1 MSDREMIEET
11 KKDVP
16 DQMEP
21 VIPEIPAEKSGK
33 EPEVEAAEAAST
45 EPEVEAAE
53 SASTEPE
60 VEAAEAA
67 STEPEVEAAE
77 SASTEPEVEAA
88 EADSTE
94 PEAKAAE
101 ADSTEL
107 EAKAAD
113 ADGAEPEA
121 KAAEADITEPEAEA
135 AEADSTE
142 PEAKAAE
149 ADSAESETEGQRSR
163 SAGRR
168 SGNRREKQQPAR
180 PKKEHQASQRENIL
194 RLREIKKKKAA
205 MPYMKILAAGG
216 AAVAVVAVVA
226 VAGTVIG
233 NHRDTF
239 SRGMKVETAA
249 ASLETTEAASESTGE
264 RNIVL
269 ETTLSAEEIASKE
282 YEKTVQSIVDSYA
295 NLGIAEV
302 SGYLNV
308 RKTPE
313 SFGEVI
319 GKLPKGGA
327 CEILDTSTDG
337 WYKISSGGVTGYVS
351 SQYVYTGDEAK
362 KLAAENVAERA
373 VIDADKLNVR
383 SEPKADANVVEQVF
397 KNERYDIRGQQDG
410 WIQISSGYISADYVT
425 VKYALDEAIKQDMR
439 QTVLSL
445 YDNLG
450 VSNVSNYLNVR
461 DNPDEKK
468 GKIIAK
474 LPSNAG
480 CDILDT
486 STSGWY
492 KIRSGNI
499 TGYVKSE
506 YILTGQQAK
515 DKALQVAKLMAISNT
530 DGVNVRTEPNTNSS
544 IYTQISNSE
553 RFLVADQQDGW
564 VKIEID
570 DQDAYL
576 SSDYVDVKYGLEEA
590 IKYTPVVEVADTSSK
605 NDSKNSSKNNTKN
618 NSGKKNSGK
627 KNSAN
632 DGAAGSKSGSVS
644 SKRAQIAN
652 YAVQFVGNRYVY
664 GGTSLTNGTD
674 CSGFTMSVMAKFGVS
689 LPHNSGAQSGS
700 GKSITSSQMRPG
712 DLVFYSGSGG
722 INHVALYIGNGQ
734 VCHASNARSGIKIST
749 WNYRT
754 PAKIVNVL
762 GD

>member
-1 MSDREMIEET
+1 MSDREIIEET
-11 KKDVP
+11 KKDAP

-21 VIPEIPAEKSGK
+21 VIPEIPAEESGK
-33 EPEVEAAEAAST
+33 EPEVKAAEADSTEPEIEAAEADST
-45 EPEVEAAE
+45 EPEI
-53 SASTEPE
+53 
-60 VEAAEAA
+60 EAAEAD
-67 STEPEVEAAE
+67 
-77 SASTEPEVEAA
+77 STEPEVEAA

-94 PEAKAAE
+94 PEVE
-101 ADSTEL
+101 AV
-107 EAKAAD
+107 
-113 ADGAEPEA
+113 
-121 KAAEADITEPEAEA
+121 
-135 AEADSTE
+135 EADSTE
-142 PEAKAAE
+142 PEVKATE
-149 ADSAESETEGQRSR
+149 ADSTRSR
-163 SAGRR
+163 SVGRR
-168 SGNRREKQQPAR
+168 SGNRRVKQQTGR
-180 PKKEHQASQRENIL
+180 TKKEHQASQRENIL

-239 SRGMKVETAA
+239 SRGMKIETAA
-249 ASLETTEAASESTGE
+249 ASLETTEAVSESTGE

-327 CEILDTSTDG
+327 CEVLDTSTEG

-351 SQYVYTGDEAK
+351 SQYVYTGDESK
-362 KLAAENVAERA
+362 KLAAVNVAERA

-383 SEPKADANVVEQVF
+383 SEPKADADVVDQVF
-397 KNERYDIRGQQDG
+397 KNERYDIKGEQDG
-410 WIQISSGYISADYVT
+410 WIQISDGYISSDYVT

-461 DNPDEKK
+461 DNPDENK

-590 IKYTPVVEVADTSSK
+590 IKYTPVVEVADNSSK
-605 NDSKNSSKNNTKN
+605 NDSKSNSKNNTKN
-618 NSGKKNSGK
+618 NSSSKNSGK

>member
-1 MSDREMIEET
+1 MMEET
-11 KKDVP
+11 EKEDPVSVENAAQEDQITEVP
-16 DQMEP
+16 ADETVGQNTEQPSGGNTAEQSPQMQTESVPQEADQQP
-21 VIPEIPAEKSGK
+21 DDT
-33 EPEVEAAEAAST
+33 AAQGQET
-45 EPEVEAAE
+45 EPENEKSETLGADQAE
-53 SASTEPE
+53 T
-60 VEAAEAA
+60 AEAEH
-67 STEPEVEAAE
+67 EPVHR
-77 SASTEPEVEAA
+77 TR
-88 EADSTE
+88 
-94 PEAKAAE
+94 
-101 ADSTEL
+101 
-107 EAKAAD
+107 
-113 ADGAEPEA
+113 
-121 KAAEADITEPEAEA
+121 
-135 AEADSTE
+135 
-142 PEAKAAE
+142 
-149 ADSAESETEGQRSR
+149 SERSSGTHRSR
-163 SAGRR
+163 
-168 SGNRREKQQPAR
+168 QPER
-180 PKKEHQASQRENIL
+180 PKKDHQASQRDNIL

-216 AAVAVVAVVA
+216 TAVAIVAVVA
-226 VAGTVIG
+226 VAGTMIK
-233 NHRDTF
+233 NHKGTF
-239 SRGMKVETAA
+239 GGMKVETAA
-249 ASLETTEAASESTGE
+249 ASLETTEAVSESGE
-264 RNIVL
+264 EKNIVL
-269 ETTLSAEEIASKE
+269 ETTLSAEEIESKE
-282 YEKTVQSIVDSYA
+282 FEKTVQSIVDSYA

-313 SFGEVI
+313 SFGEVV

-327 CEILDTSTDG
+327 CEILDTSTEG

-383 SEPKADANVVEQVF
+383 SEPKADADVVDQVF
-397 KNERYDIRGQQDG
+397 KNERYDIKSQQDG
-410 WIQISSGYISADYVT
+410 WIQISDGYISADYVT

-461 DNPDEKK
+461 DNPDETK

-486 STSGWY
+486 STAGWL

-590 IKYTPVVEVADTSSK
+590 IKYTPVVEVADTSNSK
-605 NDSKNSSKNNTKN
+605 SNTKN
-618 NSGKKNSGK
+618 STGKSSSSSKSSGKKS
-627 KNSAN
+627 SAN

-734 VCHASNARSGIKIST
+734 VCHASNAKSGIKIST

>member
-1 MSDREMIEET
+1 
-11 KKDVP
+11 
-16 DQMEP
+16 MEP
-21 VIPEIPAEKSGK
+21 AIPEIPAEKSEK
-33 EPEVEAAEAAST
+33 EPEIEAAEADST
-45 EPEVEAAE
+45 EPEAKAAE
-53 SASTEPE
+53 ADSTEPE
-60 VEAAEAA
+60 TKAADADGA
-67 STEPEVEAAE
+67 EPEAK
-77 SASTEPEVEAA
+77 AA

-450 VSNVSNYLNVR
+450 VSNVFNYLNVR

-605 NDSKNSSKNNTKN
+605 NDSKNSSKNN
-618 NSGKKNSGK
+618 SGK

>member
-1 MSDREMIEET
+1 MIEET

-21 VIPEIPAEKSGK
+21 VIPAEKSEK

-45 EPEVEAAE
+45 EPEAK
-53 SASTEPE
+53 
-60 VEAAEAA
+60 AAEADGA
-67 STEPEVEAAE
+67 EPEAK
-77 SASTEPEVEAA
+77 AA

-101 ADSTEL
+101 ADSTE
-107 EAKAAD
+107 
-113 ADGAEPEA
+113 PEA
-121 KAAEADITEPEAEA
+121 EAAEAANTEPEAEA

-142 PEAKAAE
+142 SEAKAAEAASTEPEAEAAE

-168 SGNRREKQQPAR
+168 SGNRREKQQPVR

-239 SRGMKVETAA
+239 SRGMKIETAA
-249 ASLETTEAASESTGE
+249 ASLETTEAASESSGE

-313 SFGEVI
+313 SFGEVT

-362 KLAAENVAERA
+362 KLAAKNVAERA

-397 KNERYDIRGQQDG
+397 KNERYDIKGQQDG

-590 IKYTPVVEVADTSSK
+590 IKYTPVVEVADNSSK
-605 NDSKNSSKNNTKN
+605 NDSKSNSKNNTKN

-712 DLVFYSGSGG
+712 DLIFYSGSGG

>member
-1 MSDREMIEET
+1 MSDREMMEET
-11 KKDVP
+11 KKEDPVSVENAAQEDQITEVP
-16 DQMEP
+16 ADETVGQNAEQPSGGNTAEQSPQMQTESVPQEADQQP
-21 VIPEIPAEKSGK
+21 DDT
-33 EPEVEAAEAAST
+33 AAQGQET
-45 EPEVEAAE
+45 EPENEKSETLGADQAE
-53 SASTEPE
+53 T
-60 VEAAEAA
+60 AEAEH
-67 STEPEVEAAE
+67 EPVHR
-77 SASTEPEVEAA
+77 TR
-88 EADSTE
+88 
-94 PEAKAAE
+94 
-101 ADSTEL
+101 
-107 EAKAAD
+107 
-113 ADGAEPEA
+113 
-121 KAAEADITEPEAEA
+121 
-135 AEADSTE
+135 
-142 PEAKAAE
+142 
-149 ADSAESETEGQRSR
+149 SERSSGTHRSR
-163 SAGRR
+163 
-168 SGNRREKQQPAR
+168 QPER
-180 PKKEHQASQRENIL
+180 PKKDHQASQRDNIL

-216 AAVAVVAVVA
+216 TAVAIVAVVA
-226 VAGTVIG
+226 VAGTMIK
-233 NHRDTF
+233 NHKDAF
-239 SRGMKVETAA
+239 GGMKVETAA
-249 ASLETTEAASESTGE
+249 ASLETTEAASESGE
-264 RNIVL
+264 EKNIVL
-269 ETTLSAEEIASKE
+269 ETTLSAEEIESKE
-282 YEKTVQSIVDSYA
+282 FEKTVQSIVDSYA

-313 SFGEVI
+313 SFGEVV

-327 CEILDTSTDG
+327 CEILDTSTEG

-383 SEPKADANVVEQVF
+383 SEPKAEADVVDQVF
-397 KNERYDIRGQQDG
+397 KNERYDIKSQQDG
-410 WIQISSGYISADYVT
+410 WIQISDGYISADYVT

-461 DNPDEKK
+461 DNPDETK

-486 STSGWY
+486 STAGWL

-590 IKYTPVVEVADTSSK
+590 IKYTPVVEVADTSNSK
-605 NDSKNSSKNNTKN
+605 SNTKN
-618 NSGKKNSGK
+618 STGKSSSSSKSSGKKS
-627 KNSAN
+627 SAN

-689 LPHNSGAQSGS
+689 LPHNSGSQAGS

-734 VCHASNARSGIKIST
+734 VCHASNAKSGIKIST

>member
-1 MSDREMIEET
+1 MIEET

-21 VIPEIPAEKSGK
+21 VIPEIPAEKSEK
-33 EPEVEAAEAAST
+33 EPEVEAAEAASTEPEVEAAEAASTEPEAKAAEADSTEPEVKAAEADSTEPEVEAAEAASTEPEVEAAESAST

-77 SASTEPEVEAA
+77 
-88 EADSTE
+88 
-94 PEAKAAE
+94 
-101 ADSTEL
+101 
-107 EAKAAD
+107 
-113 ADGAEPEA
+113 
-121 KAAEADITEPEAEA
+121 ADITEPEAEA
-135 AEADSTE
+135 AEADST
-142 PEAKAAE
+142 
-149 ADSAESETEGQRSR
+149 ESETEGQRSR

-168 SGNRREKQQPAR
+168 SGNRREKQQPVR

-397 KNERYDIRGQQDG
+397 KNERYDIKGQQDG

>member
-21 VIPEIPAEKSGK
+21 VIPEIPVEKSEK
-33 EPEVEAAEAAST
+33 EPEIEAAEAAST
-45 EPEVEAAE
+45 EPEI
-53 SASTEPE
+53 
-60 VEAAEAA
+60 EAAEAA
-67 STEPEVEAAE
+67 
-77 SASTEPEVEAA
+77 
-88 EADSTE
+88 
-94 PEAKAAE
+94 
-101 ADSTEL
+101 
-107 EAKAAD
+107 
-113 ADGAEPEA
+113 
-121 KAAEADITEPEAEA
+121 
-135 AEADSTE
+135 STE

-168 SGNRREKQQPAR
+168 SGNRREKQQPVR

-239 SRGMKVETAA
+239 FRGMKVETAA

-397 KNERYDIRGQQDG
+397 KNERYDIKGQQDG

>member
-1 MSDREMIEET
+1 MQTES
-11 KKDVP
+11 VP
-16 DQMEP
+16 QEADQQP
-21 VIPEIPAEKSGK
+21 DDT
-33 EPEVEAAEAAST
+33 AAQGQET
-45 EPEVEAAE
+45 EPENEKSETLGADQAE
-53 SASTEPE
+53 T
-60 VEAAEAA
+60 AEAEH
-67 STEPEVEAAE
+67 EPVHR
-77 SASTEPEVEAA
+77 TR
-88 EADSTE
+88 
-94 PEAKAAE
+94 
-101 ADSTEL
+101 
-107 EAKAAD
+107 
-113 ADGAEPEA
+113 
-121 KAAEADITEPEAEA
+121 
-135 AEADSTE
+135 
-142 PEAKAAE
+142 
-149 ADSAESETEGQRSR
+149 SERSSGTHRSR
-163 SAGRR
+163 
-168 SGNRREKQQPAR
+168 QPER
-180 PKKEHQASQRENIL
+180 PKKDHQASQRDNIL

-216 AAVAVVAVVA
+216 TAVAIVAVVA
-226 VAGTVIG
+226 VAGTMIK
-233 NHRDTF
+233 NHKDAF
-239 SRGMKVETAA
+239 GGMKVETAA
-249 ASLETTEAASESTGE
+249 ASLETTEAASESGE
-264 RNIVL
+264 EKNIVL
-269 ETTLSAEEIASKE
+269 ETTLSAEEIESKE
-282 YEKTVQSIVDSYA
+282 FEKTVQSIVDSYA

-313 SFGEVI
+313 SFGEVV

-327 CEILDTSTDG
+327 CEILDTSTEG

-383 SEPKADANVVEQVF
+383 SEPKADADVVDQVF
-397 KNERYDIRGQQDG
+397 KNERYDIKSQQDG
-410 WIQISSGYISADYVT
+410 WIQISDGYISADYVT

-461 DNPDEKK
+461 DNPDETK

-486 STSGWY
+486 STAGWL

-590 IKYTPVVEVADTSSK
+590 IKYTPVVEVADTSNSK
-605 NDSKNSSKNNTKN
+605 SNTKN
-618 NSGKKNSGK
+618 STGKSSSSSKSSGKKS
-627 KNSAN
+627 SAN

-689 LPHNSGAQSGS
+689 LPHNSGSQAGS

-734 VCHASNARSGIKIST
+734 VCHASNAKSGIKIST

>member
-1 MSDREMIEET
+1 MMEET
-11 KKDVP
+11 KKEDPVSVENAAQEDQITEVP
-16 DQMEP
+16 ADETVGQNAEQPSGGNTAEQSPQMQ
-21 VIPEIPAEKSGK
+21 
-33 EPEVEAAEAAST
+33 T
-45 EPEVEAAE
+45 ESVPQ
-53 SASTEPE
+53 
-60 VEAAEAA
+60 
-67 STEPEVEAAE
+67 
-77 SASTEPEVEAA
+77 
-88 EADSTE
+88 EADQQPDDT
-94 PEAKAAE
+94 AAQGQE
-101 ADSTEL
+101 
-107 EAKAAD
+107 
-113 ADGAEPEA
+113 AEPENEKSETLGA
-121 KAAEADITEPEAEA
+121 DQAETAEAEHEPVHR
-135 AEADSTE
+135 TR
-142 PEAKAAE
+142 
-149 ADSAESETEGQRSR
+149 SERSSGTHRSR
-163 SAGRR
+163 
-168 SGNRREKQQPAR
+168 QPER
-180 PKKEHQASQRENIL
+180 PKKDHQASQRDNIL

-216 AAVAVVAVVA
+216 TAVAIVAVVT
-226 VAGTVIG
+226 VAGTMIK
-233 NHRDTF
+233 NHKDAF
-239 SRGMKVETAA
+239 GGMKVETAA
-249 ASLETTEAASESTGE
+249 ASLETTEAASESGE
-264 RNIVL
+264 EKNIVL
-269 ETTLSAEEIASKE
+269 ETTLSAEEIESKE
-282 YEKTVQSIVDSYA
+282 FEKTVQSIVDSYA

-313 SFGEVI
+313 SFGEVV

-327 CEILDTSTDG
+327 CEILDTSTEG

-383 SEPKADANVVEQVF
+383 SEPKADADVVDQVF
-397 KNERYDIRGQQDG
+397 KNERYDIKSQQDS
-410 WIQISSGYISADYVT
+410 WIQISDGYISADYVT

-461 DNPDEKK
+461 DNPDETK

-486 STSGWY
+486 STAGWL

-590 IKYTPVVEVADTSSK
+590 IKYTPVVEVADTSNSK
-605 NDSKNSSKNNTKN
+605 SNTKN
-618 NSGKKNSGK
+618 STGKSSPSSKSSGKKS
-627 KNSAN
+627 SAN

-689 LPHNSGAQSGS
+689 LPHNSGSQAGS

-734 VCHASNARSGIKIST
+734 VCHASNAKSGIKIST

>member
-1 MSDREMIEET
+1 MMEET
-11 KKDVP
+11 EKEDPVSVENAAQEDQITEVP
-16 DQMEP
+16 ADETVGQNTEQPSGGNTAEQSPQMQTESVPQEADQQP
-21 VIPEIPAEKSGK
+21 DDT
-33 EPEVEAAEAAST
+33 AAQGQET
-45 EPEVEAAE
+45 EPENEKSETLGADQAE
-53 SASTEPE
+53 T
-60 VEAAEAA
+60 AEAEH
-67 STEPEVEAAE
+67 EPVHR
-77 SASTEPEVEAA
+77 TR
-88 EADSTE
+88 
-94 PEAKAAE
+94 
-101 ADSTEL
+101 
-107 EAKAAD
+107 
-113 ADGAEPEA
+113 
-121 KAAEADITEPEAEA
+121 
-135 AEADSTE
+135 
-142 PEAKAAE
+142 
-149 ADSAESETEGQRSR
+149 SERSSGTHRSR
-163 SAGRR
+163 
-168 SGNRREKQQPAR
+168 QPER
-180 PKKEHQASQRENIL
+180 PKKDHQASQRDNIL

-216 AAVAVVAVVA
+216 TAVAIVAVVA
-226 VAGTVIG
+226 VAGPMIK
-233 NHRDTF
+233 NHKDTF
-239 SRGMKVETAA
+239 GGMKVETAA
-249 ASLETTEAASESTGE
+249 ASLETTEAASESGE
-264 RNIVL
+264 EKNIVL
-269 ETTLSAEEIASKE
+269 ETTLSAEEIESKE
-282 YEKTVQSIVDSYA
+282 FEKTVQSIVDSYA

-313 SFGEVI
+313 SFGEVV

-327 CEILDTSTDG
+327 CEILDTSTEG

-383 SEPKADANVVEQVF
+383 SEPKADADVVDQVF
-397 KNERYDIRGQQDG
+397 KNERYDIKSQQDG
-410 WIQISSGYISADYVT
+410 WIQISDGYISADYVT

-461 DNPDEKK
+461 DNPDETK

-486 STSGWY
+486 STAGWL

-590 IKYTPVVEVADTSSK
+590 IKYTPVVEVADTSNSK
-605 NDSKNSSKNNTKN
+605 SNTKN
-618 NSGKKNSGK
+618 STGKSSSSSKNSGK
-627 KNSAN
+627 KSSAN

-734 VCHASNARSGIKIST
+734 VCHASNAKSGIKIST

>member
-1 MSDREMIEET
+1 MIEET

-21 VIPEIPAEKSGK
+21 AIPEIPAEKSEK
-33 EPEVEAAEAAST
+33 EPEIEAAEADST
-45 EPEVEAAE
+45 EPEAKAAE
-53 SASTEPE
+53 ADSTEPE
-60 VEAAEAA
+60 TKAADADGA
-67 STEPEVEAAE
+67 EPEAK
-77 SASTEPEVEAA
+77 AA

-121 KAAEADITEPEAEA
+121 KAAEADSTEPEAEA

-168 SGNRREKQQPAR
+168 SGNRREKQQPVR

-337 WYKISSGGVTGYVS
+337 WYNVS

-397 KNERYDIRGQQDG
+397 KNERYDIKGQQDG

-618 NSGKKNSGK
+618 NSGKKNS
-627 KNSAN
+627 AN

>member
-1 MSDREMIEET
+1 MMEET
-11 KKDVP
+11 KKEDPVSVENAAQEDQITEVP
-16 DQMEP
+16 ADETVGQNAEQPSGGNTAEQSPQMQ
-21 VIPEIPAEKSGK
+21 
-33 EPEVEAAEAAST
+33 T
-45 EPEVEAAE
+45 ESVPQ
-53 SASTEPE
+53 
-60 VEAAEAA
+60 
-67 STEPEVEAAE
+67 
-77 SASTEPEVEAA
+77 
-88 EADSTE
+88 EADQQPDDT
-94 PEAKAAE
+94 AAQGQE
-101 ADSTEL
+101 
-107 EAKAAD
+107 
-113 ADGAEPEA
+113 AEPENEKSETLGA
-121 KAAEADITEPEAEA
+121 DQAETAEAEHEPVHR
-135 AEADSTE
+135 TR
-142 PEAKAAE
+142 
-149 ADSAESETEGQRSR
+149 SERSSGTHRSR
-163 SAGRR
+163 
-168 SGNRREKQQPAR
+168 QPER
-180 PKKEHQASQRENIL
+180 PKKDHQASQRDNIL

-216 AAVAVVAVVA
+216 TAVAIVAVVA
-226 VAGTVIG
+226 VAGTMIK
-233 NHRDTF
+233 NHKDAF
-239 SRGMKVETAA
+239 GGMKVETAA
-249 ASLETTEAASESTGE
+249 ASLETTEAASESGE
-264 RNIVL
+264 EKNIVL
-269 ETTLSAEEIASKE
+269 ETTLSAEEIESKE
-282 YEKTVQSIVDSYA
+282 FEKTVQSIVDSYA

-313 SFGEVI
+313 SFGEVV

-327 CEILDTSTDG
+327 CEILDTSTEG

-383 SEPKADANVVEQVF
+383 SEPKADADVVDQVF
-397 KNERYDIRGQQDG
+397 KNERYDIKSQQDG
-410 WIQISSGYISADYVT
+410 WIQISDGYISADYVT

-461 DNPDEKK
+461 DNPDETK

-486 STSGWY
+486 STAGWL

-590 IKYTPVVEVADTSSK
+590 IKYTPVVEVADTSNSK
-605 NDSKNSSKNNTKN
+605 SNTKN
-618 NSGKKNSGK
+618 STGKSSSSSKSSGKKS
-627 KNSAN
+627 SAN

-664 GGTSLTNGTD
+664 GGTNPNKGAD
-674 CSGFTMSVMAKFGVS
+674 CSGFTSYVLRHSAGVE
-689 LPHNSGAQSGS
+689 LPH
-700 GKSITSSQMRPG
+700 SSRSQAVQGREISAAEIRPG
-712 DLVFYSGSGG
+712 DLVFYASGKR

-734 VCHASNARSGIKIST
+734 VVHASNERTGICVSEWT
-749 WNYRT
+749 YRN

>member
-1 MSDREMIEET
+1 MIEET

-21 VIPEIPAEKSGK
+21 AIPEIPAEKSEK
-33 EPEVEAAEAAST
+33 EPEIEAAEADST
-45 EPEVEAAE
+45 EPEAKAAE
-53 SASTEPE
+53 ADSTEPE
-60 VEAAEAA
+60 TKAADADGA
-67 STEPEVEAAE
+67 EPEAK
-77 SASTEPEVEAA
+77 AA

-168 SGNRREKQQPAR
+168 FGNRREKQQPVR

-605 NDSKNSSKNNTKN
+605 NDSKNSSKNN
-618 NSGKKNSGK
+618 SGK

>member
-33 EPEVEAAEAAST
+33 EPEARAAEADITEPEAKAAEADST
-45 EPEVEAAE
+45 EPETKAAD
-53 SASTEPE
+53 ADGAEPE
-60 VEAAEAA
+60 AK
-67 STEPEVEAAE
+67 
-77 SASTEPEVEAA
+77 AA

-168 SGNRREKQQPAR
+168 SGNRREKQQPVR

-205 MPYMKILAAGG
+205 MPYMKILTAGG

-362 KLAAENVAERA
+362 KLASENVAERA

-397 KNERYDIRGQQDG
+397 KNERYDIKGQQDG

-605 NDSKNSSKNNTKN
+605 NDSKNSSKNN
-618 NSGKKNSGK
+618 SGK

-689 LPHNSGAQSGS
+689 LPHNSGAQSGC

>member
-1 MSDREMIEET
+1 MSDREMMEET
-11 KKDVP
+11 KKEDPVSVENAAQEDQITEVP
-16 DQMEP
+16 ADETVGQNAEQPSGGNTAEQSPQMQTESVPQEADQQP
-21 VIPEIPAEKSGK
+21 DDT
-33 EPEVEAAEAAST
+33 AAQGQET
-45 EPEVEAAE
+45 EPENEKSETLGADQAE
-53 SASTEPE
+53 T
-60 VEAAEAA
+60 AEAEH
-67 STEPEVEAAE
+67 EPVHR
-77 SASTEPEVEAA
+77 
-88 EADSTE
+88 
-94 PEAKAAE
+94 
-101 ADSTEL
+101 
-107 EAKAAD
+107 
-113 ADGAEPEA
+113 
-121 KAAEADITEPEAEA
+121 IR
-135 AEADSTE
+135 
-142 PEAKAAE
+142 
-149 ADSAESETEGQRSR
+149 SERSSGTHRSR
-163 SAGRR
+163 
-168 SGNRREKQQPAR
+168 QPER
-180 PKKEHQASQRENIL
+180 PKKDHQASQRDNIL

-216 AAVAVVAVVA
+216 TAVAIVAVVA
-226 VAGTVIG
+226 VAGTMIK
-233 NHRDTF
+233 NHKDAF
-239 SRGMKVETAA
+239 GGMKVETAA
-249 ASLETTEAASESTGE
+249 ASLETTEAASESGE
-264 RNIVL
+264 EKNIVL
-269 ETTLSAEEIASKE
+269 ETTLSAEEIESKE
-282 YEKTVQSIVDSYA
+282 FEKTVQSIVDSYA

-313 SFGEVI
+313 SFGEVV

-327 CEILDTSTDG
+327 CEILDTSTEG

-373 VIDADKLNVR
+373 VVDADKLNVR
-383 SEPKADANVVEQVF
+383 SEPKADADVVDQVF
-397 KNERYDIRGQQDG
+397 KNERYDIKSQQDG
-410 WIQISSGYISADYVT
+410 WIQISDGYISADYVT

-461 DNPDEKK
+461 DNPDETK

-486 STSGWY
+486 STAGWL

-590 IKYTPVVEVADTSSK
+590 IKYTPVVEVADTSNSK
-605 NDSKNSSKNNTKN
+605 SNTKN
-618 NSGKKNSGK
+618 STGKSSSSSKSSGKKS
-627 KNSAN
+627 SAN

-689 LPHNSGAQSGS
+689 LPHNSGSQAGS

-734 VCHASNARSGIKIST
+734 VCHASNAKSGIKIST

>member
-1 MSDREMIEET
+1 MSDREMMEET
-11 KKDVP
+11 KKEDPVSVENAAQEDQITEVP
-16 DQMEP
+16 ADETVGQNAEQPSGGNTAEQSPQMQ
-21 VIPEIPAEKSGK
+21 
-33 EPEVEAAEAAST
+33 T
-45 EPEVEAAE
+45 ESVPQ
-53 SASTEPE
+53 
-60 VEAAEAA
+60 
-67 STEPEVEAAE
+67 
-77 SASTEPEVEAA
+77 
-88 EADSTE
+88 EADQQPDDT
-94 PEAKAAE
+94 AAQGQE
-101 ADSTEL
+101 
-107 EAKAAD
+107 
-113 ADGAEPEA
+113 AEPENEKSETLGA
-121 KAAEADITEPEAEA
+121 DQAETAEAEHEPVHR
-135 AEADSTE
+135 TR
-142 PEAKAAE
+142 
-149 ADSAESETEGQRSR
+149 SERSSGTHRSR
-163 SAGRR
+163 
-168 SGNRREKQQPAR
+168 QPER
-180 PKKEHQASQRENIL
+180 PKKDHQASQRDNIL

-216 AAVAVVAVVA
+216 TAVAIVAVVA
-226 VAGTVIG
+226 VAGTMIK
-233 NHRDTF
+233 NHKDAF
-239 SRGMKVETAA
+239 GGMKVETAA
-249 ASLETTEAASESTGE
+249 ASLETTEAASESGE
-264 RNIVL
+264 EKNIVL
-269 ETTLSAEEIASKE
+269 ETTLSAEEIESKE
-282 YEKTVQSIVDSYA
+282 FEKTVQSIVDSYA

-313 SFGEVI
+313 SFGEVV

-327 CEILDTSTDG
+327 CEILDTSTEG

-383 SEPKADANVVEQVF
+383 SEPKAEADVVDQVF
-397 KNERYDIRGQQDG
+397 KNERYDIKSQQDG
-410 WIQISSGYISADYVT
+410 WIQISDGYISADYVT

-461 DNPDEKK
+461 DNPDETK

-486 STSGWY
+486 STAGWL

-590 IKYTPVVEVADTSSK
+590 IKYTPVVEVADTSNSK
-605 NDSKNSSKNNTKN
+605 SNTKN
-618 NSGKKNSGK
+618 STGKSSSSSKGSGKKS
-627 KNSAN
+627 SAN

-689 LPHNSGAQSGS
+689 LPHNSGSQAGS

-734 VCHASNARSGIKIST
+734 VCHASNAKSGIKIST

>member
-1 MSDREMIEET
+1 MSDREMMEET
-11 KKDVP
+11 KKEDPVSVENAAQEDQITEVP
-16 DQMEP
+16 ADETVGQNAEQPSGGNTAEQSPQMQ
-21 VIPEIPAEKSGK
+21 
-33 EPEVEAAEAAST
+33 T
-45 EPEVEAAE
+45 ESVPQ
-53 SASTEPE
+53 
-60 VEAAEAA
+60 
-67 STEPEVEAAE
+67 
-77 SASTEPEVEAA
+77 
-88 EADSTE
+88 EADQQPDDT
-94 PEAKAAE
+94 AAQGQE
-101 ADSTEL
+101 
-107 EAKAAD
+107 
-113 ADGAEPEA
+113 AEPENEKSETLGA
-121 KAAEADITEPEAEA
+121 DQAETAEAEHEPVHR
-135 AEADSTE
+135 TR
-142 PEAKAAE
+142 
-149 ADSAESETEGQRSR
+149 SERSSGTHRSR
-163 SAGRR
+163 
-168 SGNRREKQQPAR
+168 QPER
-180 PKKEHQASQRENIL
+180 PKKDHQASQRDNIL

-216 AAVAVVAVVA
+216 TAVAIVAVVA
-226 VAGTVIG
+226 VAGTMIK
-233 NHRDTF
+233 NHKDAF
-239 SRGMKVETAA
+239 GGMKVETAA
-249 ASLETTEAASESTGE
+249 ASLETTEAASESGE
-264 RNIVL
+264 EKNIVL
-269 ETTLSAEEIASKE
+269 ETTLSAEEIESKE
-282 YEKTVQSIVDSYA
+282 FEKTVQSIVDSYA

-313 SFGEVI
+313 SFGEVV

-327 CEILDTSTDG
+327 CEILDTSTEG

-383 SEPKADANVVEQVF
+383 SEPKADADVVDQIF
-397 KNERYDIRGQQDG
+397 KNERYDIKSQQDG
-410 WIQISSGYISADYVT
+410 WIQISDGYISADYVT

-461 DNPDEKK
+461 DNPDETK

-486 STSGWY
+486 STAGWL

-590 IKYTPVVEVADTSSK
+590 IKYTPVVEVADTSNSK
-605 NDSKNSSKNNTKN
+605 SNTKN
-618 NSGKKNSGK
+618 STGKSSSSSKSNRK
-627 KNSAN
+627 KSSAN

-689 LPHNSGAQSGS
+689 LPHNSGSQAGS

-734 VCHASNARSGIKIST
+734 VCHASNAKSGIKIST

>member
-1 MSDREMIEET
+1 MSDREIIEET
-11 KKDVP
+11 KKDAP

-21 VIPEIPAEKSGK
+21 VIPEIPAEESGK
-33 EPEVEAAEAAST
+33 

-60 VEAAEAA
+60 VKAAETA
-67 STEPEVEAAE
+67 STEPEAKVTEVCGAEPEPKAAE
-77 SASTEPEVEAA
+77 VCSTEPDVKAA
-88 EADSTE
+88 ENDSTVLENKVVETASTE
-94 PEAKAAE
+94 PEAKATE
-101 ADSTEL
+101 ADS
-107 EAKAAD
+107 
-113 ADGAEPEA
+113 
-121 KAAEADITEPEAEA
+121 I
-135 AEADSTE
+135 
-142 PEAKAAE
+142 
-149 ADSAESETEGQRSR
+149 ESETEGQRLR

-168 SGNRREKQQPAR
+168 SGNRREKQQSGR
-180 PKKEHQASQRENIL
+180 TKKEHQASQRENIL

-226 VAGTVIG
+226 IAGTVIG

-313 SFGEVI
+313 SFGEVV

-327 CEILDTSTDG
+327 CEVLDTSTEG

-383 SEPKADANVVEQVF
+383 SEPKADADVVDQVF
-397 KNERYDIRGQQDG
+397 KNERYDIKGEQDG
-410 WIQISSGYISADYVT
+410 WIQISDGYISSDYVT

-461 DNPDEKK
+461 DNPDENK

-590 IKYTPVVEVADTSSK
+590 IKYTPVVEVADNSSK
-605 NDSKNSSKNNTKN
+605 NDSKSNSKNNTKN
-618 NSGKKNSGK
+618 NSSSKNSGK

>member
-1 MSDREMIEET
+1 MIEET

-77 SASTEPEVEAA
+77 
-88 EADSTE
+88 
-94 PEAKAAE
+94 
-101 ADSTEL
+101 
-107 EAKAAD
+107 
-113 ADGAEPEA
+113 
-121 KAAEADITEPEAEA
+121 ADITEPEAK
-135 AEADSTE
+135 T
-142 PEAKAAE
+142 AE
-149 ADSAESETEGQRSR
+149 ADSAESETEEQRSR

-168 SGNRREKQQPAR
+168 FGNRREKQQPVR

-605 NDSKNSSKNNTKN
+605 NDSKNSSKNN
-618 NSGKKNSGK
+618 SGK

>member
-1 MSDREMIEET
+1 MSDREMMEET
-11 KKDVP
+11 KKEDPVSVENAAQEDQITEVP
-16 DQMEP
+16 ADETVGQNAEQPSGGNTAEQSPQMQ
-21 VIPEIPAEKSGK
+21 
-33 EPEVEAAEAAST
+33 T
-45 EPEVEAAE
+45 ESVPQ
-53 SASTEPE
+53 
-60 VEAAEAA
+60 
-67 STEPEVEAAE
+67 
-77 SASTEPEVEAA
+77 
-88 EADSTE
+88 EADQQPDDT
-94 PEAKAAE
+94 AAQGQE
-101 ADSTEL
+101 
-107 EAKAAD
+107 
-113 ADGAEPEA
+113 AEPENEKSETLGA
-121 KAAEADITEPEAEA
+121 DQAETAEAEHEPVHR
-135 AEADSTE
+135 TR
-142 PEAKAAE
+142 
-149 ADSAESETEGQRSR
+149 SERSSGTHRSR
-163 SAGRR
+163 
-168 SGNRREKQQPAR
+168 QPER
-180 PKKEHQASQRENIL
+180 PKKDHQASQRDNIL

-216 AAVAVVAVVA
+216 TAVAIVAVVA
-226 VAGTVIG
+226 VAGTMIK
-233 NHRDTF
+233 NHKDAF
-239 SRGMKVETAA
+239 GGMKVETAA
-249 ASLETTEAASESTGE
+249 ASLETTEAASESGE
-264 RNIVL
+264 EKNIVL
-269 ETTLSAEEIASKE
+269 ETTLSAEEIESKE
-282 YEKTVQSIVDSYA
+282 FEKTVQSIVDSYA

-313 SFGEVI
+313 SFGEVV

-327 CEILDTSTDG
+327 CEILDTSTEG

-383 SEPKADANVVEQVF
+383 SEPKADADVVDQVF
-397 KNERYDIRGQQDG
+397 KNERYDIKSQQDG
-410 WIQISSGYISADYVT
+410 WIQISDGYISADYVT

-461 DNPDEKK
+461 DNPDETK

-486 STSGWY
+486 STAGWL

-590 IKYTPVVEVADTSSK
+590 IKYTPVVEVADTSNSK
-605 NDSKNSSKNNTKN
+605 SNTKN
-618 NSGKKNSGK
+618 STGKSSSSSKSNRK
-627 KNSAN
+627 KSSAN

-689 LPHNSGAQSGS
+689 LPHNSGSQAGS

-734 VCHASNARSGIKIST
+734 VCHASNAKSGIKIST

>member
-21 VIPEIPAEKSGK
+21 VIPEIPAEKSEK
-33 EPEVEAAEAAST
+33 EPEVEAAEADST
-45 EPEVEAAE
+45 EPEAKAAE
-53 SASTEPE
+53 ADSTEPE
-60 VEAAEAA
+60 TKAADADGA
-67 STEPEVEAAE
+67 EPEAK
-77 SASTEPEVEAA
+77 AA

-450 VSNVSNYLNVR
+450 VSNVFNYLNVR

>member
-11 KKDVP
+11 KKDVS

-21 VIPEIPAEKSGK
+21 AIPEIPAEKSEK
-33 EPEVEAAEAAST
+33 EPEIEAAEADST
-45 EPEVEAAE
+45 EPEAKAAE
-53 SASTEPE
+53 ADSTEPE
-60 VEAAEAA
+60 TKAADADGA
-67 STEPEVEAAE
+67 EPEAK
-77 SASTEPEVEAA
+77 AA

-168 SGNRREKQQPAR
+168 SGNRREKQQPVR

-205 MPYMKILAAGG
+205 MPYMKILTAGG

-397 KNERYDIRGQQDG
+397 KNERYDIKGQQDG

-605 NDSKNSSKNNTKN
+605 NDSKNSSKNN
-618 NSGKKNSGK
+618 SGK

-689 LPHNSGAQSGS
+689 LPHNSGAQSGC

>member
-1 MSDREMIEET
+1 MSDREMMEET
-11 KKDVP
+11 KKEDPVSVENAAQEDQITEVP
-16 DQMEP
+16 ADETVGQNAEQPSGGNTAEQSPQMQTESVPQEADQQP
-21 VIPEIPAEKSGK
+21 DDT
-33 EPEVEAAEAAST
+33 AAQGQET
-45 EPEVEAAE
+45 EPENEKSETLGADQAE
-53 SASTEPE
+53 T
-60 VEAAEAA
+60 AEAEH
-67 STEPEVEAAE
+67 EPVHR
-77 SASTEPEVEAA
+77 TR
-88 EADSTE
+88 
-94 PEAKAAE
+94 
-101 ADSTEL
+101 
-107 EAKAAD
+107 
-113 ADGAEPEA
+113 
-121 KAAEADITEPEAEA
+121 
-135 AEADSTE
+135 
-142 PEAKAAE
+142 
-149 ADSAESETEGQRSR
+149 SERSLGTHRSR
-163 SAGRR
+163 
-168 SGNRREKQQPAR
+168 QPER
-180 PKKEHQASQRENIL
+180 PKKDHQASQRDNIL

-216 AAVAVVAVVA
+216 TAVAIVAVVA
-226 VAGTVIG
+226 VAGTMIK
-233 NHRDTF
+233 NHKDAF
-239 SRGMKVETAA
+239 GGMKVETAA
-249 ASLETTEAASESTGE
+249 ASLETTEAASESGE
-264 RNIVL
+264 EKNIVL
-269 ETTLSAEEIASKE
+269 ETTLSAEEIESKE
-282 YEKTVQSIVDSYA
+282 FEKTVQSIVDSYA

-313 SFGEVI
+313 SFGEVV

-327 CEILDTSTDG
+327 CEILDTSTEG

-383 SEPKADANVVEQVF
+383 SEPKAEADVVDQVF
-397 KNERYDIRGQQDG
+397 KNERYDIKSQQDG
-410 WIQISSGYISADYVT
+410 WIQVSDGYISADYVT

-461 DNPDEKK
+461 DNPDETK

-486 STSGWY
+486 STAGWL

-590 IKYTPVVEVADTSSK
+590 IKYTPVVEVADTSNSK
-605 NDSKNSSKNNTKN
+605 SNTKN
-618 NSGKKNSGK
+618 STGKSSSSSKSSGKKS
-627 KNSAN
+627 SAN

-689 LPHNSGAQSGS
+689 LPHNSGSQAGS

-734 VCHASNARSGIKIST
+734 VCHASNAKSGIKIST

>member
-1 MSDREMIEET
+1 MMEET
-11 KKDVP
+11 KKEDPVSVENAAQEDQITEVP
-16 DQMEP
+16 ADETVGQNAEQPSGGNTAEQSPQMQTESVPQEADQQP
-21 VIPEIPAEKSGK
+21 DDT
-33 EPEVEAAEAAST
+33 AAQGQET
-45 EPEVEAAE
+45 EPENEKSETLGADQAE
-53 SASTEPE
+53 T
-60 VEAAEAA
+60 AEAEH
-67 STEPEVEAAE
+67 EPVHR
-77 SASTEPEVEAA
+77 TR
-88 EADSTE
+88 
-94 PEAKAAE
+94 
-101 ADSTEL
+101 
-107 EAKAAD
+107 
-113 ADGAEPEA
+113 
-121 KAAEADITEPEAEA
+121 
-135 AEADSTE
+135 
-142 PEAKAAE
+142 
-149 ADSAESETEGQRSR
+149 SERSSGTHRSR
-163 SAGRR
+163 
-168 SGNRREKQQPAR
+168 QPER
-180 PKKEHQASQRENIL
+180 PKKDHQASQRDNIL

-216 AAVAVVAVVA
+216 TAVAIVAVVA
-226 VAGTVIG
+226 VAGTMIK
-233 NHRDTF
+233 NHKDAF
-239 SRGMKVETAA
+239 GGMKVETAA
-249 ASLETTEAASESTGE
+249 ASLETTEAASESGE
-264 RNIVL
+264 EKNIVL
-269 ETTLSAEEIASKE
+269 ETTLSAEEIESKE
-282 YEKTVQSIVDSYA
+282 FEKTVQSIVDSYA

-313 SFGEVI
+313 SFGEVV

-327 CEILDTSTDG
+327 CEILDTSTEG

-383 SEPKADANVVEQVF
+383 SEPKADADVVDQVF
-397 KNERYDIRGQQDG
+397 KNERYDIKSQQDG
-410 WIQISSGYISADYVT
+410 WIQISDGYISADYVT

-461 DNPDEKK
+461 DNPDETK

-486 STSGWY
+486 STAGWL

-590 IKYTPVVEVADTSSK
+590 IKYTPVVEVADTSNSK
-605 NDSKNSSKNNTKN
+605 SNTKN
-618 NSGKKNSGK
+618 STGKSSPSSKSSRRK
-627 KNSAN
+627 SSAN

-689 LPHNSGAQSGS
+689 LPHNSGSQAGS

-734 VCHASNARSGIKIST
+734 VCHASNAKSGIKIST

>member
-1 MSDREMIEET
+1 MIEET

-21 VIPEIPAEKSGK
+21 VIPEIPAEKSEK

-53 SASTEPE
+53 AASTEPETKATEAASTEPEVKAAEVRSTEAEVKAAETASTEAEVKAAEVRSTEPEVEAVETASTEPE
-60 VEAAEAA
+60 VEAAE
-67 STEPEVEAAE
+67 T
-77 SASTEPEVEAA
+77 
-88 EADSTE
+88 DS
-94 PEAKAAE
+94 
-101 ADSTEL
+101 
-107 EAKAAD
+107 
-113 ADGAEPEA
+113 
-121 KAAEADITEPEAEA
+121 I
-135 AEADSTE
+135 
-142 PEAKAAE
+142 
-149 ADSAESETEGQRSR
+149 ESETEGQRLR

-168 SGNRREKQQPAR
+168 SGNRREKQQSGR
-180 PKKEHQASQRENIL
+180 PKREHQASQRENIL

-249 ASLETTEAASESTGE
+249 ASLETTEAVSESTGE

-397 KNERYDIRGQQDG
+397 KNERYDIKGQQDG

-605 NDSKNSSKNNTKN
+605 NDSKNGSKNNTKN

>member
-1 MSDREMIEET
+1 MIEET

-77 SASTEPEVEAA
+77 
-88 EADSTE
+88 
-94 PEAKAAE
+94 
-101 ADSTEL
+101 
-107 EAKAAD
+107 
-113 ADGAEPEA
+113 
-121 KAAEADITEPEAEA
+121 ADITEPEAK
-135 AEADSTE
+135 T
-142 PEAKAAE
+142 AE
-149 ADSAESETEGQRSR
+149 ADSAESETEEQRSR

-168 SGNRREKQQPAR
+168 FGNRREKQQPVR

-605 NDSKNSSKNNTKN
+605 NDSKNSSKNN
-618 NSGKKNSGK
+618 SGK

-689 LPHNSGAQSGS
+689 LPHNSGAQSGC

>member
-1 MSDREMIEET
+1 MMEET
-11 KKDVP
+11 KKEDPVSVENAAQEDQITEVP
-16 DQMEP
+16 ADETVGQNAEQPSGGNTAEQSPQMQ
-21 VIPEIPAEKSGK
+21 
-33 EPEVEAAEAAST
+33 T
-45 EPEVEAAE
+45 ESVPQ
-53 SASTEPE
+53 
-60 VEAAEAA
+60 
-67 STEPEVEAAE
+67 
-77 SASTEPEVEAA
+77 
-88 EADSTE
+88 EADPQPDDTVAQGQE
-94 PEAKAAE
+94 
-101 ADSTEL
+101 
-107 EAKAAD
+107 
-113 ADGAEPEA
+113 AEPENEKSETLGA
-121 KAAEADITEPEAEA
+121 DQAETAEAEHEPVHR
-135 AEADSTE
+135 TR
-142 PEAKAAE
+142 
-149 ADSAESETEGQRSR
+149 SERSSGTHRSR
-163 SAGRR
+163 
-168 SGNRREKQQPAR
+168 QPER
-180 PKKEHQASQRENIL
+180 PKKDHQASQRDNIL
-194 RLREIKKKKAA
+194 RLREIKKKKAE
-205 MPYMKILAAGG
+205 MPYKKILAAGG
-216 AAVAVVAVVA
+216 TAVAIVAVVA
-226 VAGTVIG
+226 VAGTMIK
-233 NHRDTF
+233 NHKDAF
-239 SRGMKVETAA
+239 GGMKVETAA
-249 ASLETTEAASESTGE
+249 ASLETTEAASESGE
-264 RNIVL
+264 EKNIVL
-269 ETTLSAEEIASKE
+269 ETTLSAEEIESKE
-282 YEKTVQSIVDSYA
+282 FEKTVQSIVDSYA

-313 SFGEVI
+313 SFGEVV

-327 CEILDTSTDG
+327 CEILDTSTEG

-383 SEPKADANVVEQVF
+383 SEPKADADVVDQIF
-397 KNERYDIRGQQDG
+397 KNERYDIKSQQDG
-410 WIQISSGYISADYVT
+410 WIQISDGYISADYVT

-461 DNPDEKK
+461 DNPDETK

-486 STSGWY
+486 STAGWL

-590 IKYTPVVEVADTSSK
+590 IKYTPVVEVADTSNSK
-605 NDSKNSSKNNTKN
+605 SNTKN
-618 NSGKKNSGK
+618 STGKSSSSSKSNRK
-627 KNSAN
+627 KSSAN

-689 LPHNSGAQSGS
+689 LPHNSGSQAGS

-734 VCHASNARSGIKIST
+734 VCHASNAKSGIKIST

>member
-33 EPEVEAAEAAST
+33 EPEVEAAEAAI
-45 EPEVEAAE
+45 
-53 SASTEPE
+53 TEPE

-67 STEPEVEAAE
+67 STEPE
-77 SASTEPEVEAA
+77 T
-88 EADSTE
+88 
-94 PEAKAAE
+94 
-101 ADSTEL
+101 
-107 EAKAAD
+107 KAAD

-121 KAAEADITEPEAEA
+121 KAAEAANTEPEAEAAEAANTEPEAEAAEADSAEPEAKAAEADSTEPEAKA

-149 ADSAESETEGQRSR
+149 ADSAESETEEQRSR

-168 SGNRREKQQPAR
+168 FGNRREKQQPVR

-544 IYTQISNSE
+544 IYTQISNRE

-605 NDSKNSSKNNTKN
+605 NDSKNSSKN
-618 NSGKKNSGK
+618 NSGK

>member
-21 VIPEIPAEKSGK
+21 VIPEIPAEKSEK

-53 SASTEPE
+53 
-60 VEAAEAA
+60 AA
-67 STEPEVEAAE
+67 
-77 SASTEPEVEAA
+77 
-88 EADSTE
+88 STE

-101 ADSTEL
+101 ADSTE
-107 EAKAAD
+107 
-113 ADGAEPEA
+113 PES
-121 KAAEADITEPEAEA
+121 KAAEADNTEPEAEAAEADNTEPEAEAAEADNTEPEAEA

-168 SGNRREKQQPAR
+168 SGNRREKQQPVR
-180 PKKEHQASQRENIL
+180 QKKEHQASQRENIL

-397 KNERYDIRGQQDG
+397 KNERYDIKGQQDG

>member
-1 MSDREMIEET
+1 
-11 KKDVP
+11 
-16 DQMEP
+16 
-21 VIPEIPAEKSGK
+21 
-33 EPEVEAAEAAST
+33 
-45 EPEVEAAE
+45 
-53 SASTEPE
+53 
-60 VEAAEAA
+60 
-67 STEPEVEAAE
+67 
-77 SASTEPEVEAA
+77 
-88 EADSTE
+88 
-94 PEAKAAE
+94 
-101 ADSTEL
+101 
-107 EAKAAD
+107 
-113 ADGAEPEA
+113 
-121 KAAEADITEPEAEA
+121 
-135 AEADSTE
+135 
-142 PEAKAAE
+142 
-149 ADSAESETEGQRSR
+149 
-163 SAGRR
+163 
-168 SGNRREKQQPAR
+168 
-180 PKKEHQASQRENIL
+180 
-194 RLREIKKKKAA
+194 

-397 KNERYDIRGQQDG
+397 KNERYDIKGQQDG

-605 NDSKNSSKNNTKN
+605 NDSKNSSKNSSKN
-618 NSGKKNSGK
+618 NSGK

-632 DGAAGSKSGSVS
+632 DGGCRIEVRKCFLQTCPDRKLCSTVRRKQICLWWNEPDKRNGLLRIYDVCHGEIRCIPAAITPVRSLDAESRSP
-644 SKRAQIAN
+644 RARCVRVTLYSTPA
-652 YAVQFVGNRYVY
+652 AAES
-664 GGTSLTNGTD
+664 TTWH
-674 CSGFTMSVMAKFGVS
+674 FTSVMVRCAMRPTRGPVSRS
-689 LPHNSGAQSGS
+689 LPGT
-700 GKSITSSQMRPG
+700 IVLRR
-712 DLVFYSGSGG
+712 
-722 INHVALYIGNGQ
+722 
-734 VCHASNARSGIKIST
+734 RS
-749 WNYRT
+749 
-754 PAKIVNVL
+754 
-762 GD
+762 

>member
-11 KKDVP
+11 KKDAP

-21 VIPEIPAEKSGK
+21 VIPEIPAEKSEK
-33 EPEVEAAEAAST
+33 
-45 EPEVEAAE
+45 
-53 SASTEPE
+53 
-60 VEAAEAA
+60 
-67 STEPEVEAAE
+67 
-77 SASTEPEVEAA
+77 EPEVEAA
-88 EADSTE
+88 EADSAE
-94 PEAKAAE
+94 SEAKTAE
-101 ADSTEL
+101 ADS
-107 EAKAAD
+107 
-113 ADGAEPEA
+113 
-121 KAAEADITEPEAEA
+121 TEPEAEA
-135 AEADSTE
+135 AEADNTEPEAEAAEAASTE

-168 SGNRREKQQPAR
+168 SGNRREKQQLVR

-397 KNERYDIRGQQDG
+397 KNERYDIKGQQDG

>member
-1 MSDREMIEET
+1 MSDREIIEET
-11 KKDVP
+11 KKDAP

-21 VIPEIPAEKSGK
+21 VISEIPAEKSEK
-33 EPEVEAAEAAST
+33 EPEVKAAEAD
-45 EPEVEAAE
+45 
-53 SASTEPE
+53 
-60 VEAAEAA
+60 
-67 STEPEVEAAE
+67 
-77 SASTEPEVEAA
+77 STEPEVEAA

-94 PEAKAAE
+94 PETKA
-101 ADSTEL
+101 T
-107 EAKAAD
+107 
-113 ADGAEPEA
+113 
-121 KAAEADITEPEAEA
+121 
-135 AEADSTE
+135 EADSTE
-142 PEAKAAE
+142 PEVKAAE
-149 ADSAESETEGQRSR
+149 VRSTEPEVEAVETASTEPEVEAAETDSIESETEGQRLR

-168 SGNRREKQQPAR
+168 SGNRREKQQSGR
-180 PKKEHQASQRENIL
+180 PKREHQASQRENIL

-313 SFGEVI
+313 SFGEVV

-397 KNERYDIRGQQDG
+397 KNERYDIKGQQEG

-486 STSGWY
+486 STSGWFR
-492 KIRSGNI
+492 IRSGNI

-605 NDSKNSSKNNTKN
+605 NDSKSNSKNNTKN

>member
-33 EPEVEAAEAAST
+33 EPEAR
-45 EPEVEAAE
+45 
-53 SASTEPE
+53 
-60 VEAAEAA
+60 
-67 STEPEVEAAE
+67 
-77 SASTEPEVEAA
+77 AA
-88 EADSTE
+88 EADITE

-101 ADSTEL
+101 ADSTEP
-107 EAKAAD
+107 ETKAAD

-121 KAAEADITEPEAEA
+121 KA

-168 SGNRREKQQPAR
+168 SGNRREKQQPVR

-205 MPYMKILAAGG
+205 MPYMKILTAGG

-397 KNERYDIRGQQDG
+397 KNERYDIKGQQDG

-605 NDSKNSSKNNTKN
+605 NDSKNSSKNN
-618 NSGKKNSGK
+618 SGK

-664 GGTSLTNGTD
+664 GGSSLTNGTD

-689 LPHNSGAQSGS
+689 LPHNSGAQSGC

>member
-21 VIPEIPAEKSGK
+21 VIPEIPAERSEK
-33 EPEVEAAEAAST
+33 EPEVEAAESAST

-60 VEAAEAA
+60 VEAAESA

-77 SASTEPEVEAA
+77 SASTEPEVEATEAASTEPEVKDVETDSTGPEATDA
-88 EADSTE
+88 EADS
-94 PEAKAAE
+94 
-101 ADSTEL
+101 
-107 EAKAAD
+107 
-113 ADGAEPEA
+113 
-121 KAAEADITEPEAEA
+121 I
-135 AEADSTE
+135 
-142 PEAKAAE
+142 
-149 ADSAESETEGQRSR
+149 ETETERQRVR

-168 SGNRREKQQPAR
+168 SGNRREKQQPGRAKR
-180 PKKEHQASQRENIL
+180 EHQASQRENIL

-205 MPYMKILAAGG
+205 MPYMKMFAAGG

-308 RKTPE
+308 RKAPE
-313 SFGEVI
+313 SFGEVM

-327 CEILDTSTDG
+327 CEVLDTSTDG

-383 SEPKADANVVEQVF
+383 SEPKADANVVDQVF
-397 KNERYDIRGQQDG
+397 KNERYDIKGEQDG
-410 WIQISSGYISADYVT
+410 WIQISDGYISSDYVT

-590 IKYTPVVEVADTSSK
+590 IKYTPVVEVVDNSSK
-605 NDSKNSSKNNTKN
+605 NDSKSNSKNNTKN
-618 NSGKKNSGK
+618 NSSSKNSGK

>member
-1 MSDREMIEET
+1 MIEET

-21 VIPEIPAEKSGK
+21 VIPEIPAEKSEK
-33 EPEVEAAEAAST
+33 EPEVEAAEADST
-45 EPEVEAAE
+45 EPEAKAAE
-53 SASTEPE
+53 ADSTEPE
-60 VEAAEAA
+60 TKAADADGA
-67 STEPEVEAAE
+67 EPEAK
-77 SASTEPEVEAA
+77 AA

-450 VSNVSNYLNVR
+450 VSNVFNYLNVR

>member
-1 MSDREMIEET
+1 MSDREIIEET
-11 KKDVP
+11 KKDAP

-21 VIPEIPAEKSGK
+21 VIPEIPAEESGK
-33 EPEVEAAEAAST
+33 EPEVKAAEADSTEPEIEAAEAD
-45 EPEVEAAE
+45 
-53 SASTEPE
+53 
-60 VEAAEAA
+60 
-67 STEPEVEAAE
+67 
-77 SASTEPEVEAA
+77 STEPEVEAA

-94 PEAKAAE
+94 PEVE
-101 ADSTEL
+101 AV
-107 EAKAAD
+107 
-113 ADGAEPEA
+113 
-121 KAAEADITEPEAEA
+121 
-135 AEADSTE
+135 EADSTE
-142 PEAKAAE
+142 PEVKATE
-149 ADSAESETEGQRSR
+149 ADSTRSR
-163 SAGRR
+163 SVGRR
-168 SGNRREKQQPAR
+168 SGNRRVKQQTGR
-180 PKKEHQASQRENIL
+180 TKKEHQASQRENIL

-239 SRGMKVETAA
+239 SRGMKIETAA
-249 ASLETTEAASESTGE
+249 ASLETTEAVSESTGE

-313 SFGEVI
+313 SFGEVV

-327 CEILDTSTDG
+327 CEVLDTSTEG

-383 SEPKADANVVEQVF
+383 SEPKADADVVDQVF
-397 KNERYDIRGQQDG
+397 KNERYDIKGEQDG
-410 WIQISSGYISADYVT
+410 WIQISDGYISSDYVT

-461 DNPDEKK
+461 DNPDENK

-590 IKYTPVVEVADTSSK
+590 IKYTPVVEVADNSSK
-605 NDSKNSSKNNTKN
+605 NDSKSNSKNNTKN
-618 NSGKKNSGK
+618 NSSSKNSGK

>member
-21 VIPEIPAEKSGK
+21 VIPEIPAEKSEK
-33 EPEVEAAEAAST
+33 EPEIEAAEADST
-45 EPEVEAAE
+45 EPEAK
-53 SASTEPE
+53 T
-60 VEAAEAA
+60 
-67 STEPEVEAAE
+67 
-77 SASTEPEVEAA
+77 A

-101 ADSTEL
+101 ADSTE
-107 EAKAAD
+107 
-113 ADGAEPEA
+113 PEA
-121 KAAEADITEPEAEA
+121 KTAEADNTEPEAE
-135 AEADSTE
+135 
-142 PEAKAAE
+142 AAE

-168 SGNRREKQQPAR
+168 SGNRREKQQPVR

-397 KNERYDIRGQQDG
+397 KNERYDIKGQQDG

>member
-1 MSDREMIEET
+1 MMEET
-11 KKDVP
+11 KKEDPVSVENAAQEDQITEVP
-16 DQMEP
+16 ADETVGQNAEQPSGGNTAEQSPQMQTESVPQEADQQPDDTAAQGQEAETENEKSETLGADQAETAEAEHEP
-21 VIPEIPAEKSGK
+21 VHRTRSERSSG
-33 EPEVEAAEAAST
+33 T
-45 EPEVEAAE
+45 H
-53 SASTEPE
+53 
-60 VEAAEAA
+60 
-67 STEPEVEAAE
+67 
-77 SASTEPEVEAA
+77 
-88 EADSTE
+88 
-94 PEAKAAE
+94 
-101 ADSTEL
+101 
-107 EAKAAD
+107 
-113 ADGAEPEA
+113 
-121 KAAEADITEPEAEA
+121 
-135 AEADSTE
+135 
-142 PEAKAAE
+142 
-149 ADSAESETEGQRSR
+149 RSR
-163 SAGRR
+163 
-168 SGNRREKQQPAR
+168 QPER
-180 PKKEHQASQRENIL
+180 PKKDHQASQRDNIL

-216 AAVAVVAVVA
+216 TAVAIVAVVA
-226 VAGTVIG
+226 VAGTMIK
-233 NHRDTF
+233 NHKDAF
-239 SRGMKVETAA
+239 GGMKVETAA
-249 ASLETTEAASESTGE
+249 ASLETTEAASESGE
-264 RNIVL
+264 EKNIVL
-269 ETTLSAEEIASKE
+269 ETTLSAEEIESKE
-282 YEKTVQSIVDSYA
+282 FEKTVQSIVDSYA

-313 SFGEVI
+313 SFGEVV

-327 CEILDTSTDG
+327 CEILDTSTEG

-383 SEPKADANVVEQVF
+383 SEPKADADVVDQVF
-397 KNERYDIRGQQDG
+397 KNERYDIKSQQDG
-410 WIQISSGYISADYVT
+410 WIQVSDGYISADYVT

-461 DNPDEKK
+461 DNPDETK

-486 STSGWY
+486 STAGWL

-590 IKYTPVVEVADTSSK
+590 IKYTPVVEVADTSNSK
-605 NDSKNSSKNNTKN
+605 SNTKN
-618 NSGKKNSGK
+618 STGKSSSSSKSSGKKS
-627 KNSAN
+627 SAN

-689 LPHNSGAQSGS
+689 LPHNSGSQAGS

-734 VCHASNARSGIKIST
+734 VCHASNAKSGIKIST